1 MEYID
6 TQQRTARHSQRSL
19 AECSPPCP
27 KQAAMVWRLPTVG
40 LGAWFFSVLLQPLAV
55 AGQQGPG
62 GLGGFLGVQNLNTTS
77 ITVQV
82 RTADGS
88 KLSGIAVVN
97 LSNLMGQLVKS
108 QEAFGSQTVFQVGA
122 GGYTVEVEAF
132 GYETAR
138 VKTEVSSASPNQIV
152 VVKLRPET
160 SGGVNFV
167 AASRVPLPPKA
178 QKELAKAY
186 ESFQASRFDDALHRL
201 DSAHRLAPRDPDVI
215 YVQGLVYQKKNE
227 FVMARRYWD
236 EALETD
242 PRHISS
248 LLACGEMLLRQNDIE
263 AARKYLDRAADVAPN
278 SWRAHTLLATALLR
292 QHAYADAVTHSER
305 AVELGKG
312 EANSALLI
320 FGQALAGEGQN
331 KEAVDALKQYL
342 ATKPPEPQASAVQR
356 LIAELAGR
364 PDVDRGATLGG
375 VTGSLDEAGVAGNLP
390 ELPLTAAALHWL
402 PANVDD
408 SVPPVQPGVSCS
420 LPDVIQRAQ
429 AHVKE
434 LPLLVDRYSATEVL
448 HHEEINSAGYA
459 ENVQK
464 LSFNYLVSVRE
475 IKNRFGEF
483 LDVQEFRNGST
494 GNEMFPD
501 KMASTGLP
509 SIALI
514 FHPWLIGDFDMKCEG
529 LSRSSTG
536 FAWQVHF
543 SQKQDKESRIRQYRM
558 GGHVYPIALKGRV
571 WFDANTFQIVRLE
584 TDLREPRPDLRLN
597 AEHLTMTYG
606 PVQFKSRKEVLW
618 LPATADYYAVFR
630 GHRFH
635 RQHEFTNYILFSVDD
650 KQKISEPPKEK
661 ALADAATDNKVSN

>member
-6 TQQRTARHSQRSL
+6 TQKRTAPHSQRSV
-19 AECSPPCP
+19 AESSPPSP
-27 KQAAMVWRLPTVG
+27 KRAAMVWRLLTAGVG
-40 LGAWFFSVLLQPLAV
+40 ACFLSVLLQPLAV

-77 ITVQV
+77 VTVQV

-215 YVQGLVYQKKNE
+215 YVQGLIYQKKNE
-227 FVMARRYWD
+227 FVIARRYWD

-292 QHAYADAVTHSER
+292 
-305 AVELGKG
+305 
-312 EANSALLI
+312 LI
-320 FGQALAGEGQN
+320 
-331 KEAVDALKQYL
+331 
-342 ATKPPEPQASAVQR
+342 T
-356 LIAELAGR
+356 ELANNPGL
-364 PDVDRGATLGG
+364 DRGATLGG
-375 VTGSLDEAGVAGNLP
+375 VTGSLDAAGVAGNLP

-420 LPDVIQRAQ
+420 LPDVIQKAQ
-429 AHVKE
+429 AHVTE
-434 LPLLVDRYSATEVL
+434 LPLLVDR
-448 HHEEINSAGYA
+448 
-459 ENVQK
+459 
-464 LSFNYLVSVRE
+464 
-475 IKNRFGEF
+475 
-483 LDVQEFRNGST
+483 
-494 GNEMFPD
+494 
-501 KMASTGLP
+501 
-509 SIALI
+509 
-514 FHPWLIGDFDMKCEG
+514 
-529 LSRSSTG
+529 
-536 FAWQVHF
+536 
-543 SQKQDKESRIRQYRM
+543 
-558 GGHVYPIALKGRV
+558 
-571 WFDANTFQIVRLE
+571 
-584 TDLREPRPDLRLN
+584 
-597 AEHLTMTYG
+597 
-606 PVQFKSRKEVLW
+606 
-618 LPATADYYAVFR
+618 
-630 GHRFH
+630 
-635 RQHEFTNYILFSVDD
+635 
-650 KQKISEPPKEK
+650 
-661 ALADAATDNKVSN
+661 